1 MSYER
6 RCLFSSVV
14 ERYPCKV
21 VVASSIL
28 AGGLII
34 ISYCYIKWYITMK
47 NQRRFLVEDLRR
59 GLLGDLRR
67 FVLYL

>member
-1 MSYER
+1 M
-6 RCLFSSVV
+6 V

-59 GLLGDLRR
+59 PPRFFVEDLRR
-67 FVLYL
+67 FVVYL